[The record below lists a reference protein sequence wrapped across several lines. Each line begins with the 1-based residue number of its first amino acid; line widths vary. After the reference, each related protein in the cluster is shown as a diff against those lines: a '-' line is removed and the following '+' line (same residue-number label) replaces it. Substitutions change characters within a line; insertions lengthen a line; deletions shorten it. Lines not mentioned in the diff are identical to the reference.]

1 MSLHPDLIEVAGTI
15 DHTVGMA
22 DYRSETLAA
31 SALHWVDERSGSL
44 CPPIVNSTVF
54 ARDDAYQLREQ
65 RGYSRDRNPT
75 GEPAEA
81 LLAKLEFGVE
91 AMLFPS
97 GMAAATAVFR
107 SLTQPGDHVIAPSKG
122 YFTLR
127 RWLQRFAAQWQVD
140 VQFVDTCDLRAL
152 AAALRPGKTKLLW
165 LESPANPTW
174 EITDIAAATALAH
187 HAGAYVAIDNTTASP
202 VLCQPLQLGVDLVMH
217 SATKYLAGHG
227 DLLAGALVTRQLD
240 AAWQRLR
247 DYRYTDGA
255 CLGPQ
260 EAWLLQ
266 RSLRTLFVR
275 VTQACTSAAVLA
287 DHLQRYAQLEV
298 LYPGLPNAPGHAL
311 AAKQMQG
318 GFGGMLSVR
327 VGRNQSQDSIAASQ
341 RALAVLSHLRLFAK
355 ATSFGSVES
364 LVEHRYTIEGS
375 DGGSPPDLL
384 RFSIGL
390 ESVDDL
396 RADLDA
402 ALHAAGV
409 E

>member
-1 MSLHPDLIEVAGTI
+1 
-15 DHTVGMA
+15 MA
-22 DYRSETLAA
+22 DYRSETHAA

-44 CPPIVNSTVF
+44 CPPIVNTTVF
-54 ARDDAYQLREQ
+54 ARDAAYELREQ

-81 LLAKLEFGVE
+81 LLAKLEFGAE

-107 SLTQPGDHVIAPSKG
+107 TLTQPGDHVIAPTKG
-122 YFTLR
+122 YFT
-127 RWLQRFAAQWQVD
+127 
-140 VQFVDTCDLRAL
+140 QFVDTCDLAAL
-152 AAALRPGKTKLLW
+152 AAALRPGKTKLVW

-174 EITDIAAATALAH
+174 EITDIAAVTELAH
-187 HAGAYVAIDNTTASP
+187 RAGAYVAIDNTAASP
-202 VLCQPLQLGVDLVMH
+202 VLSQPLQLGVDLVMH
-217 SATKYLAGHG
+217 SATKYLGGHG
-227 DLLAGALVTRQLD
+227 DLLAGALVTRALD
-240 AAWQRLR
+240 EPWQRLR

-266 RSLRTLFVR
+266 RSMRTLFVR
-275 VTQACTSAAVLA
+275 VEQACKSAAALA
-287 DHLQRYAQLEV
+287 DHLQRYAMLEV
-298 LYPGLPNAPGHAL
+298 LYPGLPDAPGHAI
-311 AAKQMQG
+311 AAKQMRR

-327 VGRNQSQDSIAASQ
+327 VGRDASQDPVQASR
-341 RALAVLSHLRLFAK
+341 RALAVLPHLHLFAK

-375 DGGSPPDLL
+375 AGGSPPDLL

-396 RADLDA
+396 KADLDG
-402 ALHAAGV
+402 ALQAAGIV
-409 E
+409 

>member
-1 MSLHPDLIEVAGTI
+1 
-15 DHTVGMA
+15 MA
-22 DYRSETLAA
+22 DYRTKTLAA

-44 CPPIVNSTVF
+44 CPPIVNTTVF
-54 ARDDAYQLREQ
+54 ARDAAYELREQ

-81 LLAKLEFGVE
+81 LLAKLEFGAE

-107 SLTQPGDHVIAPSKG
+107 TLTQPGDHVIAPTKG

-127 RWLQRFAAQWQVD
+127 VWLQRFAEQWQVE
-140 VQFVDTCDLRAL
+140 VQFVDTSNLNAL
-152 AAALRPGKTKLLW
+152 AAALRPGKTKLVW

-174 EITDIAAATALAH
+174 DITDIAAATALAH
-187 HAGAYVAIDNTTASP
+187 RAGAYVAVDNTAASP
-202 VLCQPLQLGVDLVMH
+202 VLSQPLQLGVDLVMH

-227 DLLAGALVTRQLD
+227 DLLAGALVTRARD
-240 AAWQRLR
+240 EAWQRLR

-275 VTQACTSAAVLA
+275 VEQACKSAAVLA
-287 DHLQRYAQLEV
+287 DHLQRYRQLEV
-298 LYPGLPNAPGHAL
+298 LYPGLPDAPGHAI
-311 AAKQMQG
+311 AARQMSG
-318 GFGGMLSVR
+318 GFGGMFSVR
-327 VGRNQSQDSIAASQ
+327 IGRNASQ
-341 RALAVLSHLRLFAK
+341 EPAQATRRALAVLPHLRLFAK

-375 DGGSPPDLL
+375 TGGSPPDLL

-396 RADLDA
+396 KADLDA
-402 ALHAAGV
+402 ALLAAALV
-409 E
+409 